1 MKLLEMLRIVMINI
15 LQNKVKV
22 MLTSIGIIVGSVTIV
37 MVIAIGR
44 GGEEEVKAQFSGL
57 SADYI
62 GNNVGGSYV
71 NIKIG
76 NKDFSEIPKLTQDL
90 MEQMMDESQT
100 LKGIY
105 LRGDAYSEVTLNGKT
120 EYISVTG
127 VTEGYSLVSN
137 LETAYGENISEFD
150 VEEMTSVAVIGEGIA
165 KKYYPNVEEAIGS
178 TIRIGDKAFTIIGI
192 LERKGDGLQGLSA
205 DDTIFIPFTTAEQ
218 SILNEY
224 TMPQIVALSK
234 DLSTVKFSMK
244 EMKSTLNYVLDDGSY
259 YTLEDAGSRIEA
271 ATQSAGTMNMLLIA
285 MATIVFIVGGIGIMN
300 VLFLS
305 IKERTKEIGILKALG
320 SSKEEILLQFL
331 FESVII
337 STFGGIMG
345 VLLSYLLMP
354 LMKYTNT
361 PVSPSIEGQII
372 AIIFAMITGTLFGL
386 YPAYKASQLKPIEA
400 LSYE

>member
-1 MKLLEMLRIVMINI
+1 MKLLEMLRIIMINI

-57 SADYI
+57 SAET
-62 GNNVGGSYV
+62 VYV
-71 NIKIG
+71 NLDYMKIG

-285 MATIVFIVGGIGIMN
+285 MATIVVIVGGIGIMN

-372 AIIFAMITGTLFGL
+372 SIIFAMITGTLFGL

>member
-57 SADYI
+57 SAET
-62 GNNVGGSYV
+62 VYV
-71 NIKIG
+71 NLDYMKIG

-285 MATIVFIVGGIGIMN
+285 MATIVVIVGGIGIMN

>member
-57 SADYI
+57 SAET
-62 GNNVGGSYV
+62 VYV
-71 NIKIG
+71 NLDYMKIG

-224 TMPQIVALSK
+224 TMPQFVALSK

>member
-57 SADYI
+57 STET
-62 GNNVGGSYV
+62 VYV
-71 NIKIG
+71 NLDYMKIG

>member
-1 MKLLEMLRIVMINI
+1 MKLLEMLRIIMINI

-44 GGEEEVKAQFSGL
+44 GGEEKVKAQFSGL
-57 SADYI
+57 SAET
-62 GNNVGGSYV
+62 VYV
-71 NIKIG
+71 NLDYMKIG

-372 AIIFAMITGTLFGL
+372 SIIFAMITGTLFGL

>member
-1 MKLLEMLRIVMINI
+1 MKLLQMLRIVMINI

-57 SADYI
+57 SAET
-62 GNNVGGSYV
+62 VYV
-71 NIKIG
+71 NLDYMKIG

-305 IKERTKEIGILKALG
+305 IKERTKEIRILKALG

-400 LSYE
+400 LSYK

>member
-57 SADYI
+57 SAET
-62 GNNVGGSYV
+62 VYV
-71 NIKIG
+71 NLDYMKIG

-386 YPAYKASQLKPIEA
+386 YPAYKASQLKPIEV

>member
-1 MKLLEMLRIVMINI
+1 MKLLQMLRIVMINI

-57 SADYI
+57 SAET
-62 GNNVGGSYV
+62 VYV
-71 NIKIG
+71 NLDYMKIG

-205 DDTIFIPFTTAEQ
+205 DDTIFVPFTTAEQ

-285 MATIVFIVGGIGIMN
+285 MATIVFIVSGIGIMN

-372 AIIFAMITGTLFGL
+372 SIIFAMITGTLFGL

>member
-1 MKLLEMLRIVMINI
+1 MKLLEMLRIIMINI

-57 SADYI
+57 SAET
-62 GNNVGGSYV
+62 VYV
-71 NIKIG
+71 NLDYMKIG

-127 VTEGYSLVSN
+127 VTEEYSLVSN

-205 DDTIFIPFTTAEQ
+205 DDTIFVPFTTAEQ

-372 AIIFAMITGTLFGL
+372 SIIFAMITGTLFGL

>member
-57 SADYI
+57 SAET
-62 GNNVGGSYV
+62 VYV
-71 NIKIG
+71 NLDYMKIG

-271 ATQSAGTMNMLLIA
+271 ATQSAGTMNMLLIV

>member
-22 MLTSIGIIVGSVTIV
+22 MLTSIGIIVGLVTIV

-57 SADYI
+57 SAET
-62 GNNVGGSYV
+62 VYV
-71 NIKIG
+71 NLDYMKIG

-205 DDTIFIPFTTAEQ
+205 DDTIFVPFTTAEQ

-372 AIIFAMITGTLFGL
+372 SIIFAMITGTLFGL

>member
-44 GGEEEVKAQFSGL
+44 GGEEEEVKAQFSGL
-57 SADYI
+57 SAET
-62 GNNVGGSYV
+62 VYV
-71 NIKIG
+71 NLDYMKIG

>member
-57 SADYI
+57 SAET
-62 GNNVGGSYV
+62 VYV
-71 NIKIG
+71 NLDYMKIG

-205 DDTIFIPFTTAEQ
+205 DDTIFVPFTTAEQ

-244 EMKSTLNYVLDDGSY
+244 EMKGTLNYVLDDGSY

-372 AIIFAMITGTLFGL
+372 SIIFAMITGTLFGL

>member
-1 MKLLEMLRIVMINI
+1 MKLLQMLRIVMINI

-57 SADYI
+57 SAET
-62 GNNVGGSYV
+62 VYV
-71 NIKIG
+71 NLDYMKIG

-127 VTEGYSLVSN
+127 VTEEYSLVSN

>member
-57 SADYI
+57 SAET
-62 GNNVGGSYV
+62 VYV
-71 NIKIG
+71 NLDYMKIG

-127 VTEGYSLVSN
+127 VTEEYSLVSN

-205 DDTIFIPFTTAEQ
+205 DDTIFVPFTTAEQ

>member
-1 MKLLEMLRIVMINI
+1 MKLLQMLRIVMINI

-44 GGEEEVKAQFSGL
+44 GGEEVKAQFSGL
-57 SADYI
+57 SAET
-62 GNNVGGSYV
+62 VYV
-71 NIKIG
+71 NLDYMKIG

>member
-1 MKLLEMLRIVMINI
+1 MKLLQMLRIVMINI

-57 SADYI
+57 SAET
-62 GNNVGGSYV
+62 VYV
-71 NIKIG
+71 NLDYMKIG

-205 DDTIFIPFTTAEQ
+205 DDTIFVPFTTAEQ

>member
-57 SADYI
+57 S
-62 GNNVGGSYV
+62 VETVYV
-71 NIKIG
+71 NLDYMKIG

-205 DDTIFIPFTTAEQ
+205 YDTIFIPFTTAEQ